1 MTPTTAPRVCKPSD
15 GMTPPKT
22 KPRFFAKAGLWGGD
36 ATSPCGKATSSRITW
51 LRKQRQ
57 WQRQQRCQQQPW
69 QRQQQERRR
78 QKQQEQL
85 RKQLELQERLQQQ
98 ELEQLRE
105 QVLERVLLFYRKRPE
120 QQQRSE
126 RPERRSSSFQIS

>member
-1 MTPTTAPRVCKPSD
+1 MTPTAAPLQSEQRH
-15 GMTPPKT
+15 G
-22 KPRFFAKAGLWGGD
+22 AKKQNPAFSQSGALSGD
-36 ATSPCGKATSSRITW
+36 ATSPAEGYLITNY
-51 LRKQRQ
+51 LASKQRQ

-85 RKQLELQERLQQQ
+85 RKQLGLQERLQQQ

-105 QVLERVLLFYRKRPE
+105 QVLVRVLLFTQAARAAAAIR
-120 QQQRSE
+120 